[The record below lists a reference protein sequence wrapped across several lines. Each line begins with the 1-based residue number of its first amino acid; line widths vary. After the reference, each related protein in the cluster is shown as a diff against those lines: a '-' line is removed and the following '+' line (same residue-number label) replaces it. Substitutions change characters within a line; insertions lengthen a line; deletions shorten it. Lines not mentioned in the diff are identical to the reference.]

1 MRKKLSYGEVMEVYK
16 HPISIR
22 YIPRIFICIF
32 LLTLTFITKPVL
44 AETTQTLWIQ
54 VPQWEDD
61 WSKCAV
67 DIPDAAC
74 HWYVIDPDNTFG
86 KGFSWKDAPWFDA
99 NGLKDISKMKKLTVL
114 QELQTSS
121 ATT

>member
-32 LLTLTFITKPVL
+32 LLTLTCIAKPVL
-44 AETTQTLWIQ
+44 AETTQTLWVQ

-74 HWYVIDPDNTFG
+74 HWYIIAPDNTFG

-121 ATT
+121 AST